1 MGRGESCSDY
11 VASDFKDV
19 FKTAISIATGGAA
32 GTVIDISK
40 IALDYTY
47 PQCDSWNDPTQ
58 PTI

>member
-1 MGRGESCSDY
+1 MTPDETCSDY

-19 FKTAISIATGGAA
+19 FKAVIAVAEGSAA
-32 GTVIDISK
+32 GTAIDISK

-47 PQCDSWNDPTQ
+47 PECSSWNDPTQ